1 MKIQTIFGVTLIIA
15 LLLLPVQ
22 LFEHGDVPRN
32 ETVIMVSD
40 LAGNVAVVDNIN
52 V

>member
-1 MKIQTIFGVTLIIA
+1 MKIQTIFGVSLITR

-22 LFEHGDVPRN
+22 LFAQGDVRRN

-40 LAGNVAVVDNIN
+40 LAGIVAVVDNIN